1 MEKLSFTQVISLCL
15 ITINSLS
22 TNIFINLN
30 KIRQEKIMMFFNSLE
45 VDLRRNGR
53 SQMSDILD
61 KGMIKVAICE
71 NVAYWVVDN
80 EIYRAE
86 VDGDGKVDSEKASV
100 VDVFKLSEK
109 EVEKLLVIIDSIKE

>member
-30 KIRQEKIMMFFNSLE
+30 KIRQDKLIMFFKSLE

-53 SQMSDILD
+53 SQMTDILD
-61 KGMIKVAICE
+61 KGMVKVAICE

-86 VDGDGKVDSEKASV
+86 VDKDGRVDSEKASV
-100 VDVFKLSEK
+100 VDVFNLSEK